1 MSILA
6 LILKEIRHRKT
17 NFVLGLLAVVTA
29 VTLILKEIRHR
40 KINFALGLLAV
51 VTAVTLFIGFFTAG
65 KASNR
70 ETARLMLSMGYN
82 MQIIAKDAD
91 PNVFL
96 LTGLADE
103 TIPEEYLERLNRADK
118 KKISYNHL
126 LPTLQKKIPW
136 RGVDVILTGV
146 GEEIWP
152 PGKKKPPMS
161 FKIEPGDAYLGYRI
175 WSVLGIKR
183 GERVDIE
190 GKAFTVRECLVES
203 GSRDDM
209 RIQCSLQD
217 AQEVLKLP
225 GRISEIKAVDCLC
238 FADTND
244 VIGFLRKEIGTLLPE
259 AQVFQAKAIAEA
271 RAGQRQMVRNLFAV
285 IMPFTIIACGVWI
298 GVLAIMNVRDR
309 QQEIGIMRALGYGSG
324 PITLLFLG
332 KAALI
337 GLLGALA
344 GFLLGTALALNFGP
358 DVFKLTAEKMIK
370 PEIFL
375 LIVSL
380 IFAPVFAAVS
390 SFIPAMIAV
399 AYDPA
404 VTLREE

>member
-6 LILKEIRHRKT
+6 
-17 NFVLGLLAVVTA
+17 
-29 VTLILKEIRHR
+29 LILKEIRHR
-40 KINFALGLLAV
+40 KINFALGLLGV

-82 MQIIAKDAD
+82 MHIIAKNAD
-91 PNVFL
+91 MNQFL
-96 LTGLADE
+96 ITGIADE
-103 TIPEEYLERLNRADK
+103 TMPEQYLTKLASQ

-126 LPTLQKKIPW
+126 LATLQKEISW
-136 RGVDVILTGV
+136 RGLDVILTGLAPEV
-146 GEEIWP
+146 CP
-152 PGKKKPPMS
+152 PGRKKPPMS
-161 FKIEPGDAYLGYRI
+161 FEIEPGSVYVGYR
-175 WSVLGIKR
+175 VAELLGLKQ
-183 GERVDIE
+183 GDRVKI
-190 GKAFTVRECLVES
+190 REKELTIFRCLAES
-203 GSRDDM
+203 GGADDI
-209 RIQCSLQD
+209 RIQCRLAD
-217 AQEVLKLP
+217 AQEILELP
-225 GRISEIKAVDCLC
+225 GRISEIRAVDCLC

-309 QQEIGIMRALGYGSG
+309 QQEIGIMRALGYDSTE
-324 PITLLFLG
+324 ITLLFLG

-337 GLLGALA
+337 GLLGAVV

-399 AYDPA
+399 VYDPA